1 MGSSTAAPVT
11 IIVFDGLCNLCS
23 GSVQFV
29 LRHNRRADLK
39 FAPAQ
44 SARGSE
50 LLARHGFDPQQLE
63 TFVVLVDGRALVRSA
78 AALEIARHLDWPW
91 RALRWLRVLPRG
103 VRDPLYNFI
112 ARNRYRWFGRRAQC
126 LAPSASDRARF
137 L

>member
-1 MGSSTAAPVT
+1 
-11 IIVFDGLCNLCS
+11 
-23 GSVQFV
+23 VQFV

-63 TFVVLVDGRALVRSA
+63 TFVVLVDGRAFVRSA

-91 RALRWLRVLPRG
+91 RALCGLRLLPRS
-103 VRDPLYNFI
+103 VRDALYNVI

-126 LAPSASDRARF
+126 MVPTAATRARF